1 MKCVYKPR
9 SLQRVEVGEVSE
21 GELWQRHQLI
31 VTQVAMTTNIH
42 ISYIISSIFIITV
55 VLQPLLDDELTP
67 SKLASSPLPAPPPP
81 SPPSSSSRGVYPSG
95 LLTILAK
102 SIANNDI
109 NTLR

>member
-67 SKLASSPLPAPPPP
+67 SKLASSPLPAPPP
-81 SPPSSSSRGVYPSG
+81 SSSSRGVYPSG